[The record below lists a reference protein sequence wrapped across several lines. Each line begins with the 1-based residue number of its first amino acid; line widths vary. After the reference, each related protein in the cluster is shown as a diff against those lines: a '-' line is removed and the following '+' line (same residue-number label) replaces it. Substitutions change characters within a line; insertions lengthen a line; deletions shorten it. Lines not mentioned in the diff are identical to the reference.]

1 MKVRYF
7 DVIFAAIL
15 YCIVA
20 KTASC
25 PPPCRCNQKLY
36 TYCDNASLTASQ
48 LSEVLLNT
56 PTTTTYLDLSLN
68 RISYLPDKIFDIH
81 PQLTNINFAKNAIG
95 SISPK
100 VLVPLTHLR
109 KLFLEENKLV
119 VINSGVFSS
128 LKELEVLRLE
138 KNKIEDI
145 HNTSFENLINLTELY
160 LNDNHLF
167 EIPSLLFSKT
177 TSLRVLDLS
186 DNLIEYIHDGTF
198 KHLKNLE
205 VLSLARNRIRV
216 LQHFTLGGLVSL
228 KHLSLR
234 ENRLTVLRTL
244 DLDPVRNNLRE
255 LDLSSNRLTAV
266 SSNVFRNMVHLQTLN
281 ISRNNIEFIND
292 SAFFG
297 LSLDKLS
304 LNGNK
309 LTQLWRS
316 SFRGVQRI
324 AYLDFSSNEI
334 LRIETGTFDSFN
346 EFIFVL
352 NLSKN
357 KLTKLQYGMV
367 RDMRYLHVLN
377 LAQNQIDQVVN
388 TAMKDLINLQDL
400 DISEN
405 EFTVI
410 NAKDFVGPLNSLKRF
425 SLQCNTL
432 TRFESFNFISAVH
445 VSMNLTLSNVQSRS
459 VTVSWPY
466 TNGHQKYWSMTVKC
480 VDSNACTY
488 DSQPEYLPAY
498 VDSHVISKLLP
509 LSRYYVCINPEFVQK
524 NVHVEQ
530 CLSIMTSE
538 DVVTP
543 TRPPPVVV
551 NSLATSGGY
560 SLRTRLCAIFSLILF
575 IVLRVLVLI

>member
-1 MKVRYF
+1 
-7 DVIFAAIL
+7 
-15 YCIVA
+15 
-20 KTASC
+20 
-25 PPPCRCNQKLY
+25 
-36 TYCDNASLTASQ
+36 
-48 LSEVLLNT
+48 
-56 PTTTTYLDLSLN
+56 
-68 RISYLPDKIFDIH
+68 
-81 PQLTNINFAKNAIG
+81 
-95 SISPK
+95 
-100 VLVPLTHLR
+100 
-109 KLFLEENKLV
+109 
-119 VINSGVFSS
+119 
-128 LKELEVLRLE
+128 LEVLRLN

-145 HNTSFENLINLTELY
+145 HNTSFENLINLNELY

-167 EIPSLLFSKT
+167 EIPSSLFSTT

-198 KHLKNLE
+198 TNLKNLE

-216 LQHFTLGGLVSL
+216 LQHLTLGGLVNL
-228 KHLSLR
+228 KQLSLR
-234 ENRLTVLRTL
+234 ENRLAVLRTL
-244 DLDPVRNNLRE
+244 DLDPVRTNLRE
-255 LDLSSNRLTAV
+255 LDLSSNILSAV
-266 SSNVFRNMVHLQTLN
+266 SSNVFRDMVHLQNLN

-304 LNGNK
+304 MDGNK

-316 SFRGVQRI
+316 SFRGVLRI

-352 NLSKN
+352 NLSRN

-367 RDMRYLHVLN
+367 RDMRYLQVLN

-400 DISEN
+400 DVSEN
-405 EFTVI
+405 KFTVI
-410 NAKDFVGPLNSLKRF
+410 HSEDFVGPLSSLKQF

-432 TRFESFNFISAVH
+432 TRFENFNFVSEIH
-445 VSMNLTLSNVQSRS
+445 VTMNLTLSNVQSRS

-466 TNGHQKYWSMTVKC
+466 AKGHQIYWSVTVKC
-480 VDSNACTY
+480 VDSNICTH
-488 DSQPEYLPAY
+488 DSQPEFLPAY

-509 LSRYYVCINPEFVQK
+509 ISRYYVCINPVFVQK

-530 CLSIMTSE
+530 CLYIMTSE

-543 TRPPPVVV
+543 SRPPPIVV
-551 NSLATSGGY
+551 NTLATSGAY
-560 SLRTRLCAIFSLILF
+560 SFRTTFCAILPLIYLMF
-575 IVLRVLVLI
+575 CICC